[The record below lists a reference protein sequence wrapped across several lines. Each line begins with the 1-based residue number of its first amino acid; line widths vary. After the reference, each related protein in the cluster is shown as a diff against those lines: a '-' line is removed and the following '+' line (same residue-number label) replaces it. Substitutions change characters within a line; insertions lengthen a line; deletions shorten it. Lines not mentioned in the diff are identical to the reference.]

1 MINFQLRRRTVSSF
15 DSFLGRSKPA
25 YTPLPI
31 VASHS
36 LNLALCLQCLL
47 LRPPTRTTFLR
58 TILAPQLLLLPPP
71 QIAAFRRPQI
81 SPPSS
86 LVVDVNTADNWKM
99 WRQTWENYC
108 VIADLGTQPED
119 YKCALL
125 LHSIGTD
132 ALRIYNGFKFTE
144 GEDRNKMADIITKFE
159 QHFLGQTQEFFE
171 RFQFNRRNQEPGETI
186 DQYVSTLRNM
196 SKTCGFCD
204 CMKDKL
210 IMDCI
215 LLGVTEDKNVGSTHF
230 NACSN
235 AEQGDQKLSSKG
247 SHIKANESHKK

>member
-1 MINFQLRRRTVSSF
+1 MLT
-15 DSFLGRSKPA
+15 
-25 YTPLPI
+25 
-31 VASHS
+31 
-36 LNLALCLQCLL
+36 
-47 LRPPTRTTFLR
+47 
-58 TILAPQLLLLPPP
+58 
-71 QIAAFRRPQI
+71 AAFRRPQI
-81 SPPSS
+81 SPPSP

-108 VIADLGTQPED
+108 IIAGLGTQPED

-132 ALRIYNGFKFTE
+132 ALGIYNGFKFTE

-186 DQYVSTLRNM
+186 DQYVFTLRNM

-210 IMDCI
+210 IMDRI
-215 LLGVTEDKNVGSTHF
+215 LLGVTEDKTPESLISTHALTL
-230 NACSN
+230 NKAIEIC
-235 AEQGDQKLSSKG
+235 SSKG

>member
-1 MINFQLRRRTVSSF
+1 MPPPETSNTDNVSADNS
-15 DSFLGRSKPA
+15 SA
-25 YTPLPI
+25 TTP
-31 VASHS
+31 
-36 LNLALCLQCLL
+36 
-47 LRPPTRTTFLR
+47 PP
-58 TILAPQLLLLPPP
+58 PPP

-171 RFQFNRRNQEPGETI
+171 RFQFNRRNQEPGGP
-186 DQYVSTLRNM
+186 ST
-196 SKTCGFCD
+196 
-204 CMKDKL
+204 
-210 IMDCI
+210 
-215 LLGVTEDKNVGSTHF
+215 ST
-230 NACSN
+230 SP
-235 AEQGDQKLSSKG
+235 L
-247 SHIKANESHKK
+247 